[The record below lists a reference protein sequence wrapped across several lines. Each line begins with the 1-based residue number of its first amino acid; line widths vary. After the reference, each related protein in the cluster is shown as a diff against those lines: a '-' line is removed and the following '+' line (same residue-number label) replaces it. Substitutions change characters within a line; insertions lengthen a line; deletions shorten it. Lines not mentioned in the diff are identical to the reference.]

1 MCGVCCGQT
10 IKAKKTASL
19 SGFWSDISA
28 WTWFQYLRLVSHG
41 LPGLYHS
48 VLLFVRI
55 TPTPLGE
62 GKSTVTIGL
71 VQALTAHL
79 NVNSFACL
87 RQPSQG
93 PTFGVKG
100 TGQTAGV
107 VCRAQF
113 GREMFIHRYGVKP
126 YQRTGS

>member
-1 MCGVCCGQT
+1 MFCM
-10 IKAKKTASL
+10 S
-19 SGFWSDISA
+19 S
-28 WTWFQYLRLVSHG
+28 
-41 LPGLYHS
+41 
-48 VLLFVRI
+48 I

-79 NVNSFACL
+79 KLNSFACL

-100 TGQTAGV
+100 Q
-107 VCRAQF
+107 
-113 GREMFIHRYGVKP
+113 
-126 YQRTGS
+126 

>member
-1 MCGVCCGQT
+1 LDIFSQ
-10 IKAKKTASL
+10 AKNL
-19 SGFWSDISA
+19 IN
-28 WTWFQYLRLVSHG
+28 
-41 LPGLYHS
+41 
-48 VLLFVRI
+48 LFSCFARI

-79 NVNSFACL
+79 NINSFACL

-100 TGQTAGV
+100 T
-107 VCRAQF
+107 
-113 GREMFIHRYGVKP
+113 
-126 YQRTGS
+126 

>member
-1 MCGVCCGQT
+1 MSKYT
-10 IKAKKTASL
+10 EFS
-19 SGFWSDISA
+19 ISC
-28 WTWFQYLRLVSHG
+28 F
-41 LPGLYHS
+41 
-48 VLLFVRI
+48 RI

-79 NVNSFACL
+79 KVNSFACL

-100 TGQTAGV
+100 T
-107 VCRAQF
+107 
-113 GREMFIHRYGVKP
+113 
-126 YQRTGS
+126 

>member
-1 MCGVCCGQT
+1 M
-10 IKAKKTASL
+10 ALSL
-19 SGFWSDISA
+19 TRCVNEFATDVIETRNEEMWNCKILCMFCMSS
-28 WTWFQYLRLVSHG
+28 
-41 LPGLYHS
+41 
-48 VLLFVRI
+48 I

-79 NVNSFACL
+79 KLNSFACL

-100 TGQTAGV
+100 Q
-107 VCRAQF
+107 
-113 GREMFIHRYGVKP
+113 
-126 YQRTGS
+126 